1 MGKGKSVLLI
11 VLVTI
16 VLAGLLFIGFTPSF
30 AVGVSD
36 FGSLLSNVDLG
47 TDLGG
52 GYTTVYYPEGVMSAS
67 DYAIEDDETQ
77 ADYTQYKG
85 IYLSNENYDADT
97 QQVTEEFSSEFNK
110 AYAALSYRYEQM
122 GFVNASVVKE
132 NDYTIR
138 VTIPHLSDDTVLDTV
153 FTQLSYSG
161 SLHLSDSEITTSNAE
176 RRAEVW
182 DSSLVSSA
190 GVASA
195 GDQGYAVTIN
205 FTAEG
210 RAKFAELTAGMVS
223 SSDSSSSSSSSGT
236 LYIYVGMNQIIT
248 VSVSEEMDQDTI
260 YISGSFTT
268 REAAQSI
275 ASTINSVLNEDDVF
289 DLNINYSYLYEFAPT
304 MGENTAAWVAA
315 AVGALFLAAI
325 IVSLV
330 KFKGMGLAFTY
341 GFLTWLLALLLC
353 VSLIGGIVV
362 DFGGVLMIV
371 LSAAVMAGFSYYAY
385 NNIRKEFS
393 TGKTLTASIKS
404 GFKKSIALTIDV
416 HLVLALA
423 ALVLWLVS
431 TGTVAFMS
439 LIFLIGTVL
448 SGLVTLL
455 VTRFYLYMF
464 MAQPKNKIAFCNF
477 RREEAEDDE

>member
-190 GVASA
+190 GVVSA

-304 MGENTAAWVAA
+304 MGENHRGMGRCGGRRAFPRGDHRIARQVQGHGARVHVRVPDLASGAA
-315 AVGALFLAAI
+315 AVRVADRRHRRRLRRRAHDRAFRGGHGGVQLLRIQQHPQRIFDGKNAYGVHQIGIQKEHRSHHRRAPRACACGACVVACFDGNGRVHVADLPHRHGALGPGHAARN
-325 IVSLV
+325 
-330 KFKGMGLAFTY
+330 A
-341 GFLTWLLALLLC
+341 
-353 VSLIGGIVV
+353 
-362 DFGGVLMIV
+362 V
-371 LSAAVMAGFSYYAY
+371 LSVYVHGAAEEQD
-385 NNIRKEFS
+385 R
-393 TGKTLTASIKS
+393 
-404 GFKKSIALTIDV
+404 
-416 HLVLALA
+416 VLQFQER
-423 ALVLWLVS
+423 
-431 TGTVAFMS
+431 G
-439 LIFLIGTVL
+439 G
-448 SGLVTLL
+448 G
-455 VTRFYLYMF
+455 
-464 MAQPKNKIAFCNF
+464 
-477 RREEAEDDE
+477 RR